1 MLRIV
6 EATVD
11 RGWDGVDFD
20 DECNMNTERVIEAM
34 KRLKEARKETS
45 LGFIAGYSYN
55 HPNTENGKSSTRKS
69 EKSSCQ
75 ASAIALFITAM
86 PQRCGAMTIFSPMSS
101 RH

>member
-34 KRLKEARKETS
+34 KRLKRPERDQP
-45 LGFIAGYSYN
+45 GFYAGYSYN